1 MEHFGW
7 WRLWVNER
15 KERKLDL
22 IASRDAEW
30 APLKYHFS
38 ISRFY
43 VLQLLLPV
51 FWIITFFSAL
61 LRHSAR
67 YYHQKFLYYFFLSLH
82 ESLKVN
88 YCSVM
93 LSSKHKFCV
102 FTVLNMWLNLHLCLL
117 LNFPNPFT
125 ARDSALCLKT
135 PLFLS
140 PASYFLFPQT
150 DLKGL

>member
-1 MEHFGW
+1 METLGQWAEGKKPRSYSFQRCWVSPTEVSFLHFQI
-7 WRLWVNER
+7 LCIA
-15 KERKLDL
+15 
-22 IASRDAEW
+22 IASSCLLDNNFLLCPSKTLSMVLPPEI
-30 APLKYHFS
+30 S
-38 ISRFY
+38 I
-43 VLQLLLPV
+43 L
-51 FWIITFFSAL
+51 
-61 LRHSAR
+61 
-67 YYHQKFLYYFFLSLH
+67 FFLWSLH

-88 YCSVM
+88 YCSVV

-102 FTVLNMWLNLHLCLL
+102 FTVLNMWLNLHFCLL

-140 PASYFLFPQT
+140 PALYFLFPKT

>member
-15 KERKLDL
+15 KERNLDL

-43 VLQLLLPV
+43 VLQLLLPA

-61 LRHSAR
+61 PRHSAW
-67 YYHQKFLYYFFLSLH
+67 YYHQKFLYYFFFGLCMNLLRSITALWCWAA
-82 ESLKVN
+82 ST
-88 YCSVM
+88 S
-93 LSSKHKFCV
+93 CV
-102 FTVLNMWLNLHLCLL
+102 FTVLNMWLNLHFCLL

-140 PASYFLFPQT
+140 PALYFLFPKT